1 MRLILLLLSWLLVAI
16 GYNLTDWDRF
26 AFMHRLSNIIKDSV
40 IRHSDSYEE
49 CRKKLEV
56 IGDTMFIVGII
67 FGLAVLAW

>member
-16 GYNLTDWDRF
+16 GYNLTDSDRF
-26 AFMHRLSNIIKDSV
+26 AFMHRLSDSIKNRV
-40 IRHSDSYEE
+40 IRRSYSYEE
-49 CRKKLEV
+49 GRKKLEV